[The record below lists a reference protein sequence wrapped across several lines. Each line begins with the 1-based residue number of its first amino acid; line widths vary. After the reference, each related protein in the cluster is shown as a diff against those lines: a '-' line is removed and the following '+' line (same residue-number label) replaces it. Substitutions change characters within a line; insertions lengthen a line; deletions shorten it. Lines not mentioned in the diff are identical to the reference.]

1 MSTISDYSLAEE
13 STIQDL
19 VYDYSCRALLGIV
32 WISSFIFGLYILANY
47 ASAYFDNDLQRWNE
61 VLPEIYTPGQP
72 AASIGIGLHF
82 AAGGLILLL
91 GGLQLVESIVRIG
104 YLGANFLISTAKVSK
119 VLVCF

>member
-1 MSTISDYSLAEE
+1 MKELFMSTISDYSLAEE
-13 STIQDL
+13 STTPDL

-91 GGLQLVESIVRIG
+91 GGLQLIQSMRVG
-104 YLGANFLISTAKVSK
+104 
-119 VLVCF
+119 